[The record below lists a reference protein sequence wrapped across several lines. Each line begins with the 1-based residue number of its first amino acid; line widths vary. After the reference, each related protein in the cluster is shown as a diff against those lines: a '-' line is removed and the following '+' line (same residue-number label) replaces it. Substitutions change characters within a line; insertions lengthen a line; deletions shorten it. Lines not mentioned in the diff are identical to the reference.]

1 MFIFFILGPELGIK
15 YQMTEYVVL
24 TAIQQF
30 RTRYVVPVEDTKDC
44 DPETFIKDSVTFGEV
59 KEFSQ
64 LNLKENIID
73 VQLYNEDNL
82 LELFDKDNDYL
93 SGWDKEY
100 KIKWI
105 KDW

>member
-1 MFIFFILGPELGIK
+1 MKI

-30 RTRYVVPVEDTKDC
+30 RTRYVVPVEEIKDC

-64 LNLKENIID
+64 LDLKENIID
-73 VQLYNEDNL
+73 VQIYDENNL
-82 LELFDKDNDYL
+82 LDLFDKDNDYL
-93 SGWDKEY
+93 SGWTKEQ

-105 KDW
+105 RNWEEGL

>member
-1 MFIFFILGPELGIK
+1 
-15 YQMTEYVVL
+15 MTEYVVL

-44 DPETFIKDSVTFGEV
+44 DPETFIKDSVTFQEV

-64 LNLKENIID
+64 LDLKENTID
-73 VQLYNEDNL
+73 IQLYDEDNL
-82 LELFDKDNDYL
+82 LKLFDKDNDYL

-105 KDW
+105 KDWKEGLNVHNSLCTNL

>member
-1 MFIFFILGPELGIK
+1 
-15 YQMTEYVVL
+15 MTEYVVL

-30 RTRYVVPVEDTKDC
+30 RTRYVVPVEVIEDC
-44 DPETFIKDSVTFGEV
+44 DPEIFIKDSVTFGEV

-64 LNLKENIID
+64 LDLKENIID
-73 VQLYNEDNL
+73 VQLYDEDSL

-93 SGWDKEY
+93 SGWDKEQ

-105 KDW
+105 RNWEEGL

>member
-1 MFIFFILGPELGIK
+1 
-15 YQMTEYVVL
+15 MTEYVVL

-30 RTRYVVPVEDTKDC
+30 RTRYVIPVEDTKDC
-44 DPETFIKDSVTFGEV
+44 DPETFIKDSVTFEEV

-82 LELFDKDNDYL
+82 LKLFDKDNDYL
-93 SGWDKEY
+93 SGWDKEQ

-105 KDW
+105 RNWEEGL

>member
-1 MFIFFILGPELGIK
+1 
-15 YQMTEYVVL
+15 MTEYVVL

-30 RTRYVVPVEDTKDC
+30 RTRYVVPIEEIKDC
-44 DPETFIKDSVTFGEV
+44 DPEIFIKDSVIFGEV

-82 LELFDKDNDYL
+82 L
-93 SGWDKEY
+93 GWDKEQ
-100 KIKWI
+100 KINWI
-105 KDW
+105 KNWEEGL

>member
-1 MFIFFILGPELGIK
+1 
-15 YQMTEYVVL
+15 MTEYVVL

-30 RTRYVVPVEDTKDC
+30 RTRYVVPIEDMEDC

-64 LNLKENIID
+64 LDLKENIID
-73 VQLYNEDNL
+73 VQIYDENNL
-82 LELFDKDNDYL
+82 LDLFDKDIIYL
-93 SGWDKEY
+93 SGWTKEQ

-105 KDW
+105 RNWEEGL